1 MPDGKTRG
9 AAVGRSAADPALGGA
24 TGERLH
30 PPEVW
35 PFSGSFT
42 SRGRVLPL
50 KMAAQR
56 VPKMTDSDTLY
67 LDFLS
72 PLAPPSCQDCGAHPL
87 EVFYTAKERGTH
99 LCPTCFHARVERG
112 MAKDGEAPLPQEC

>member
-1 MPDGKTRG
+1 
-9 AAVGRSAADPALGGA
+9 
-24 TGERLH
+24 
-30 PPEVW
+30 
-35 PFSGSFT
+35 
-42 SRGRVLPL
+42 
-50 KMAAQR
+50 MAAQR

-87 EVFYTAKERGTH
+87 DVFYTAKERGTH